1 MPSETKDMPSGSR
14 RLAIP
19 NKKQSKKP
27 TLFVWNWD
35 FMQLKR
41 RLSSKTMLMVNSAHP
56 QDNVQTNTS
65 WNGVI
70 QKIKVIKICSEG

>member
-35 FMQLKR
+35 FMQLKLNIPADALGDQR
-41 RLSSKTMLMVNSAHP
+41 YAFWVPSTRHP
-56 QDNVQTNTS
+56 Q
-65 WNGVI
+65 
-70 QKIKVIKICSEG
+70 